1 MKNGHFKQDMTHAD
15 KVYDRQCIRKSTFY
29 AAQSQDMTHT
39 LSTE

>member
-1 MKNGHFKQDMTHAD
+1 MTHAD